1 MASFSDG
8 RCEAD
13 GVCPND
19 PLLFTCEV
27 NETSVL
33 RLTLPGQSPVA
44 YVAGSTPDTVSL
56 PAGITVKSLDTP
68 DNAPGNFTLT
78 LSIEN
83 ASLLAGSEIRCDDGT
98 DSNAAMAAC
107 PLLGMYIQVYLH
119 CMIMYI
125 AIWMA
130 LMASGVSLHAFST

>member
-19 PLLFTCEV
+19 PLLFTCEL
-27 NETSVL
+27 NEIIVL
-33 RLTLPGQSPVA
+33 RLILPGHPPVA
-44 YVAGSTPDTVSL
+44 YVSGVDPDDVNL
-56 PAGITVKSLDTP
+56 PAGITLLSP
-68 DNAPGNFTLT
+68 DIPSSAPGNFTLA

-83 ASLLAGSEIRCDDGT
+83 APLLAGNEIRCDDGT

-107 PLLGMYIQVYLH
+107 PLLGM
-119 CMIMYI
+119 
-125 AIWMA
+125 
-130 LMASGVSLHAFST
+130 